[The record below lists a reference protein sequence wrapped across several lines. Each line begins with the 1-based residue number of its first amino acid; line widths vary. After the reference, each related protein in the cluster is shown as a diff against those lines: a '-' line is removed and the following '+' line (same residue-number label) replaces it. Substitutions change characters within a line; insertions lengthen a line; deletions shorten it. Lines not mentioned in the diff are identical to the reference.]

1 MTDNLAHNDAPQMAK
16 APQTAK
22 TMALEAGADNRSTF
36 LKASEINEF
45 LGLPWA
51 FSALRPRFWR
61 LDAKAVFPLLVW
73 LLHWSWWTLG
83 LALAGI
89 FILAVMD
96 WTGLPPE
103 TCLGRLRCR
112 ALGDLRPLI
121 DEATYRQRSH
131 W

>member
-1 MTDNLAHNDAPQMAK
+1 MTNKPAHEHRPPSLKTSLAPLARAESRPPKNQP
-16 APQTAK
+16 
-22 TMALEAGADNRSTF
+22 NF
-36 LKASEINEF
+36 LRASEINDF

-89 FILAVMD
+89 FVLAVMD

-112 ALGDLRPLI
+112 ALGDLRPLVDLAI
-121 DEATYRQRSH
+121 YRQRAH